1 MIKLSVKKP
10 FTILVAVVAVLMLAA
25 VSLTKMN
32 TDLLPEISTP
42 YMVVVTTYPGASP
55 EKVELEVTQP
65 LEDALSGVN
74 GVKNVTSS
82 SAENYCMIMLEFQED
97 THMDSALVK
106 VNTAIDTVED
116 SLPELCSTPSILEL
130 SMDMMATMYVA
141 VSHED
146 MDIYQLTDYLNNE
159 GVAWFQRQEGVA
171 SVSTTGL
178 VEKLV
183 EIRLDREKIDGLNER
198 LAAQVQQ
205 KLDEALQQLEDAQ
218 AEIDKGLAQLESGED
233 QLNSTQNSTADE
245 LGELTRQM
253 NEALATQA
261 AYTAI
266 LTSLQA
272 NQTALQAELQ
282 AYQDAGVVDSYN
294 QINAMFAQLQDTSG
308 STDAFTQL
316 YETVYTQALVT
327 AVQSACDQAGLSVT
341 VDESNVEATLAQL
354 DTATALS
361 AQAEA
366 AVAAM
371 VALGQVAST
380 ATSLPTSIEDALA
393 SPAKLEAARTMLQ
406 NAGQGEAAAMLTEEN
421 LRQLSNIVTVRI
433 PQIEG
438 ELANLNVE
446 IMANQMA
453 LDGVNAAV
461 QAALD
466 HYAAMEAGK
475 ISAAAGFGSAMAQ
488 LQQGRTALEEAQ
500 AQLDAAAQEYEAAR
514 EAALENANLSGLLT
528 LDTLSALIYAQNFS
542 MPAGYIDDG
551 ADKQWLIK
559 VGEELTS
566 PEELEA
572 MVLTAVDGI
581 GDVTV
586 GDVAQVTV
594 LDNAADSYSRINGQ
608 PAVLL
613 SIYKSST
620 ASTSQV
626 SKTCN
631 QAIAELMEREP
642 GLSVT
647 VLMDQGVYIEM
658 FISSILSNIVVGALL
673 AILVLALFLRSV
685 KPTLV
690 AAFSIPF
697 SVLVAVLLMYFS
709 GITLNIMSMAGL
721 ALGIG
726 MLVDNS
732 IVVIENIYRLRGRGM
747 PAPRAAVQGAK
758 QMAGAI
764 ISSTLTTVCVFLP
777 MIFTSGMVRQLMIPF
792 ALTITYA
799 LLASLIVALTVV
811 PCMGSVLLRND
822 LPRRTKLFEKLLAGY
837 ERSLL
842 FCLKRRWVPLTVAGA
857 LLVFSILAVTR
868 MGIVVIPAMNSDQVM
883 ATVVVDE
890 NLTREECWAR
900 ADEATDRMLAVD
912 GVAQVGVMTDMGSL
926 LGLSTGSSD
935 HYNYTY
941 YLVLEDSVDKVS
953 EVEKL
958 QGDLETALAGLEDC
972 TVTVAASGSMD
983 LSALTSTGLSIT
995 VSGADSDTLR
1005 QVSEEVMAIVEEVE
1019 GFEEVSNGT
1028 EDADQVIQVNVDR
1041 DKAMGLGLTVAQIY
1055 GEIAG
1060 RLTTSATA
1068 ATITREG
1075 VQMDVVIVDETD
1087 PLTVENLLQL
1097 ELAATVV
1104 DENGNQTTELHK
1116 LEEFATVEY
1125 TDALSSISRS
1135 NGTHTMTVTAA
1146 TLEGYNTTRLAEQV
1160 RGKLDDRTW
1169 PQGYSVTIGGEA
1181 QQVTDMLSQMLLL
1194 IALGLVLVYLVMVA
1208 QFQSLLSP
1216 FIILF
1221 TVPLAFTGGLIGL
1234 LLFGEQISMISLLG
1248 FTVLMG
1254 TVVNNGIVFVDYVN
1268 QLRLG
1273 GLEKQDALV
1282 ASGKTRMRPILMTTL
1297 TTVLA
1302 MSTMMFSRD
1311 ITAGM
1316 SRGMAVVVAGGLTY
1330 ATLMTLYVVPV
1341 LYDIFYRKK
1350 PTVVD
1355 VGDDLD
1361 EVPDDA
1367 AEYLEQ
1373 LGRSGE

>member
-25 VSLTKMN
+25 VSLTKMT

-82 SAENYCMIMLEFQED
+82 SAENYCMIMLEFQDD

-116 SLPELCSTPSILEL
+116 SLPDLCSTPSILEL

-141 VSHED
+141 VSHSD
-146 MDIYQLTDYLNNE
+146 MDIYQLTDYMNDE
-159 GVAWFQRQEGVA
+159 AVSWFQRQEGVA
-171 SVSTTGL
+171 SVSPMGL
-178 VEKLV
+178 VEELV
-183 EIRLDREKIDGLNER
+183 EIRLDQGKIDALNEK
-198 LAAQVQQ
+198 LIAQVQ
-205 KLDEALQQLEDAQ
+205 KRLDEARQQLDDAQ

-233 QLNSTQNSTADE
+233 QLNDAQNTTAGE
-245 LGELTRQM
+245 LGELTKQM

-272 NQTALQAELQ
+272 NQTALQTELQ

-294 QINAMFAQLQDTSG
+294 QINAMFAQLQDSSG
-308 STDAFTQL
+308 GTDTFTQL
-316 YETVYTQALVT
+316 YETVYTQALISS
-327 AVQSACDQAGLSVT
+327 VQSACDQAGLGIT
-341 VDESNVEATLAQL
+341 VDETNVDAALAQL
-354 DTATALS
+354 DTAAAL
-361 AQAEA
+361 AARAEA
-366 AVAAM
+366 AVTAM
-371 VALGQVAST
+371 VALGQVAS
-380 ATSLPTSIEDALA
+380 AASGLPTSIEDALA
-393 SPAKLEAARTMLQ
+393 NPEKLEAARDMLQ
-406 NAGQGEAAAMLTEEN
+406 SAGQSEAAAMLTEEN

-438 ELANLNVE
+438 ELANLDVE
-446 IMANQMA
+446 IMANRMA
-453 LDGVNAAV
+453 LDGVTAAV

-466 HYAAMEAGK
+466 NYAAMEAGK
-475 ISAAAGFGSAMAQ
+475 ISAAAGFGSALAQ

-500 AQLDAAAQEYEAAR
+500 AQLDAAAKEYETAR
-514 EAALENANLSGLLT
+514 EAALENANLNGLLT

-542 MPAGYIDDG
+542 MPAGYIDDKE
-551 ADKQWLIK
+551 DKQWLIK
-559 VGEELTS
+559 VGEELQT
-566 PEELEA
+566 PDDLRD

-581 GDVTV
+581 GDITV
-586 GDVAQVTV
+586 GDVAEVVV
-594 LDNAADSYSRINGQ
+594 LDNAQDSYSRINGQ

-620 ASTSQV
+620 ASTSAV

-631 QAIAELMEREP
+631 EAIVQLMEREP
-642 GLSVT
+642 GLAVT
-647 VLMDQGVYIEM
+647 VLMDQGEYIEL
-658 FISSILSNIVVGALL
+658 FINSILGNIVVGALL
-673 AILVLALFLRSV
+673 AILVLAVFLRSV

-690 AAFSIPF
+690 VAFSIPF
-697 SVLVAVLLMYFS
+697 SVLVAVLIMYFS

-732 IVVIENIYRLRGRGM
+732 IVVIENIYRLRGRGLS
-747 PAPRAAVQGAK
+747 APRASVQGAK
-758 QMAGAI
+758 QVAGAI

-777 MIFTSGMVRQLMIPF
+777 IIFTSGMVRQLMVPF

-822 LPRRTKLFEKLLAGY
+822 QPKHTQLFQKVLGGY
-837 ERSLL
+837 EKSLN
-842 FCLKRRWVPLTVAGA
+842 FCLKRKWVPLTLACA
-857 LLVFSILAVTR
+857 LLAFCIVAVTR

-883 ATVVVDE
+883 ATVVMDE
-890 NLTREECWAR
+890 DLTLEECYAK
-900 ADEATDRMLAVD
+900 ADEATHRMLTVEGVD
-912 GVAQVGVMTDMGSL
+912 QVGVMTNMGNM
-926 LGLSTGSSD
+926 LGLSLGGND

-941 YLVLEDSVDKVS
+941 YLVLDESVDKVS
-953 EVEKL
+953 EVEAL
-958 QGDLETALAGLEDC
+958 QTELEAALADLERC

-983 LSALTSTGLSIT
+983 LSALTSMGLSIT
-995 VSGADSDTLR
+995 VSGDDSATLR
-1005 QVSEEVMAIVEEVE
+1005 QVSEEVMALVEEVE
-1019 GFEEVSNGT
+1019 GFTEVSNGT
-1028 EDADQVIQVNVDR
+1028 EEADQVIQVNVDK
-1041 DKAMGLGLTVAQIY
+1041 DKAMRLGLTVAQIY

-1068 ATITREG
+1068 ATITRDG

-1097 ELAATVV
+1097 ELTATVM
-1104 DENGNQTTELHK
+1104 DEEGNQVTELHT
-1116 LEEFATVEY
+1116 LDEVATVEY

-1146 TLEGYNTTRLAEQV
+1146 TEAGYNTARLAQLV
-1160 RGKLDDRTW
+1160 QDKLDSHQW

-1181 QQVTDMLSQMLLL
+1181 QQVTDMLSQMVLLM
-1194 IALGLVLVYLVMVA
+1194 ALGCVLVYLVMVA

-1221 TVPLAFTGGLIGL
+1221 TIPLAFTGGLIGL
-1234 LLFGEQISMISLLG
+1234 LLFGEQLSMISLLG

-1273 GLEKQDALV
+1273 GLEKHDALV

-1311 ITAGM
+1311 ITASM
-1316 SRGMAVVVAGGLTY
+1316 SRGMAVVVGGGLTY
-1330 ATLMTLYVVPV
+1330 ATLMTLYIVPV
-1341 LYDIFYRKK
+1341 MYDILYRKK

-1361 EVPDDA
+1361 QVPDDA

-1373 LGRSGE
+1373 LRQNEE